1 MGIRIID
8 ERAFEKVKQLVKDLH
23 EKSRQ
28 LIPVSSKSEWLDN
41 QQVCML
47 LDISPRTLQSHRD
60 RGILAYSQTGHKCYY
75 KLCDVEELMQKSRVE
90 VKLIKNQ

>member
-23 EKSRQ
+23 DRSRR
-28 LIPVSSKSEWLDN
+28 LTTIPSKSEWLDN
-41 QQVCML
+41 QQVCIL
-47 LDISPRTLQSHRD
+47 LDISLRTLQSYRD
-60 RGILAYSQTGHKCYY
+60 RKILAYSQTGHKCYY

-90 VKLIKNQ
+90 VKQIKNQ

>member
-8 ERAFEKVKQLVKDLH
+8 ERAFEKLKQLVKDVR

-75 KLCDVEELMQKSRVE
+75 KKSDVEKLMQKSRVDA
-90 VKLIKNQ
+90 KPIKK